1 LGDQGAGG
9 MGIPC
14 GKIALYCA
22 AAGIRPWQC
31 LPISLDVG
39 TDNSGLLNDPY
50 YIGYRERRLRGD
62 AYFDFIEKFV
72 AGVQEAMPRALL
84 QWEDFKKTGALTL
97 LDRYR
102 HRVPCFNDDIQ
113 GTAGVVLAGM
123 MAALK
128 HLGQSMKEQ
137 RILFAGTGAAGV
149 GIGRLVRTSFLAAGG
164 TEAEAARSLVYL
176 DSRGLVTEREPS
188 REPYKRQIAMSS
200 TIMDEYGFVGPG
212 PFDLLEVTQ
221 RVKPTMLVGTS
232 AVPGIFSEDVVREM
246 SMHVKRPLIFAL
258 SNPTSQAECT
268 PAEAIRWSDGRA
280 IVATG
285 SPFDPVEYKGQVHEI
300 GQGNNVFIF
309 PGLGLGAI
317 LAECSEVTDSMI
329 LESAKTL
336 AACVSE
342 ERLKVRAIF
351 PDQNDLR
358 GVSARIAAAVIRQ
371 ARRES
376 LGRMIRDE
384 DVDKLVE
391 REMWY
396 PDYPRYVPA

>member
-1 LGDQGAGG
+1 
-9 MGIPC
+9 
-14 GKIALYCA
+14 
-22 AAGIRPWQC
+22 
-31 LPISLDVG
+31 
-39 TDNSGLLNDPY
+39 
-50 YIGYRERRLRGD
+50 
-62 AYFDFIEKFV
+62 
-72 AGVQEAMPRALL
+72 
-84 QWEDFKKTGALTL
+84 
-97 LDRYR
+97 
-102 HRVPCFNDDIQ
+102 
-113 GTAGVVLAGM
+113 VLAGM
-123 MAALK
+123 MAALR
-128 HLGQSMKEQ
+128 HLGQSMKDQ
-137 RILFAGTGAAGV
+137 RIVFAGTGAAGV

-200 TIMDEYGFVGPG
+200 TILDEYGFVGPG

-309 PGLGLGAI
+309 PGLGLGCI
-317 LAECSEVTDSMI
+317 LSETREVKDELFIAAAQALADS
-329 LESAKTL
+329 
-336 AACVSE
+336 VPP
-342 ERLKVRAIF
+342 ERLQRGSLY
-351 PDQNDLR
+351 PDVKGLR
-358 GVSARIAAAVIRQ
+358 EVSARVAAAVIRT
-371 ARRES
+371 ARDLN
-376 LGRMIRDE
+376 LGHMIADHE
-384 DVDKLVE
+384 ILPFVE
-391 REMWY
+391 QSMWY
-396 PDYPRYVPA
+396 PDYPSTEELIGPSE